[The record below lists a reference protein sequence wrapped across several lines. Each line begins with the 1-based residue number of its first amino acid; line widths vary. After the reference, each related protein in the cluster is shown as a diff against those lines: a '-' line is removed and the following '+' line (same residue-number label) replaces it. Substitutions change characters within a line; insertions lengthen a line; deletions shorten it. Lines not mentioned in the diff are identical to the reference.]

1 MRFDSVNFLVLQRLN
16 PSVISLLGRIH
27 MGVASIF
34 SDPGSIVICI
44 DLGFEPN
51 VCDLYARSSRSENGS
66 PVELVHSSL
75 KKCPPRGIFGIMC

>member
-27 MGVASIF
+27 MGAASIF

-44 DLGFEPN
+44 DF
-51 VCDLYARSSRSENGS
+51 CDTRVHELSGCVDWMPEIVQIRTPGLCSRGLTL
-66 PVELVHSSL
+66 P
-75 KKCPPRGIFGIMC
+75 